1 MRGIEGARGRWTGR
15 VLRGLGVVGALLLL
29 VLSLVKGDWPS
40 EPSYGNG
47 WPVPLSV
54 KASILRSLLA
64 LVAGLALAWM
74 PSLAPWRERAGR
86 WLFHSPRRRIQWVLG
101 TAAFLLYAGVAWF
114 RFKGLP
120 FLDDD
125 AAALFQAR
133 IFAAGRLTLP
143 VPKYGQFFSL
153 FGLLGRAHEHPFVC
167 TMYPP
172 GLSLLLLPGVLAG
185 VPWLMI
191 PVTGGL
197 LVAATITLGAEL
209 AGERVGRLAGL
220 FMLGSPFIGILSG
233 THLSH
238 IPTAGLLVVCWLAVV
253 RLLRTGRIRHGVM
266 AGAAWGAACLFRPL
280 TALVVGVV
288 VALGVL
294 VQWRR
299 ALAAWRGVLAALLLA
314 VAGGALLAAWQQ
326 ATVGDALMPGHVI
339 GMRRNGRMGFVRFTD
354 TRAHTPAIAWDHTL
368 ARMRAVNDRLLGW
381 PLPALALVL
390 WPFLFRRARATD
402 LWLLAGWLALL
413 ATYAFYWYYE
423 EYWPARYTTAGI
435 PLLLILAARGWE
447 LLHSAAGVT
456 GQAARLARPAARAA
470 LAAGL
475 VYAALVAW
483 PWEWER
489 LGCHPGDLEHVLPK
503 ALKAFKIDRGIVFM
517 RYTGRILTRGDAFND
532 FYAAGFIR
540 NALHMDGPLV
550 FARNQRKGNA
560 QLMRDLSRGPF
571 YLYTFHR
578 GTHQATID
586 QYVREGDSWQLKRL
600 GQYPSNISR
609 RAGTACRRE

>member
-326 ATVGDALMPGHVI
+326 ATVGAATAVWVLCASP
-339 GMRRNGRMGFVRFTD
+339 
-354 TRAHTPAIAWDHTL
+354 TRAPIRRPSPGTTPSPAC
-368 ARMRAVNDRLLGW
+368 ARSTTVSWGGRCLRWRWCSGPSFSGA
-381 PLPALALVL
+381 
-390 WPFLFRRARATD
+390 RARPTS
-402 LWLLAGWLALL
+402 GC
-413 ATYAFYWYYE
+413 
-423 EYWPARYTTAGI
+423 WPAGSPCCLSTASTGTT
-435 PLLLILAARGWE
+435 R
-447 LLHSAAGVT
+447 ST
-456 GQAARLARPAARAA
+456 GRHATRRPA
-470 LAAGL
+470 
-475 VYAALVAW
+475 
-483 PWEWER
+483 
-489 LGCHPGDLEHVLPK
+489 
-503 ALKAFKIDRGIVFM
+503 
-517 RYTGRILTRGDAFND
+517 
-532 FYAAGFIR
+532 
-540 NALHMDGPLV
+540 
-550 FARNQRKGNA
+550 
-560 QLMRDLSRGPF
+560 SR
-571 YLYTFHR
+571 
-578 GTHQATID
+578 
-586 QYVREGDSWQLKRL
+586 
-600 GQYPSNISR
+600 
-609 RAGTACRRE
+609 CC

>member
-1 MRGIEGARGRWTGR
+1 MREAENARGRALGR
-15 VLRGLGVVGALLLL
+15 LLGWLGAAVALLLL
-29 VLSLVKGDWPS
+29 ILSLVKGDWPF
-40 EPSYGNG
+40 EPSNGNG
-47 WPVPLSV
+47 WPVPLAA
-54 KASILRSLLA
+54 KADLWRSLLA
-64 LVAGLALAWM
+64 LIVGLALVWM
-74 PSLAPWRERAGR
+74 PSLAPWRDRAGR
-86 WLFHSPRRRIQWVLG
+86 WLFHSSRRRIQWVLG
-101 TAAFLLYAGVAWF
+101 SVAFLLYAGVAWF

-125 AAALFQAR
+125 TAALFQAR
-133 IFAAGRLTLP
+133 IFAAGRLTVP
-143 VPKYGQFFSL
+143 VPEHGQFFSL
-153 FGLLGRAHEHPFVC
+153 FGLLGQAHEHPFVC

-197 LVAATITLGAEL
+197 LVAATIALGAEL
-209 AGERVGRLAGL
+209 AGERAGRLAGL

-238 IPTAGLLVVCWLAVV
+238 IPTAGLLVVCWLAAA
-253 RLLRTGRIRHGVM
+253 RLLRTGLTRHGVM

-280 TALVVGVV
+280 TALIVGGVI
-288 VALGVL
+288 ALGVA

-299 ALAAWRGVLAALLLA
+299 ALTAWRGVLAALLLA
-314 VAGGALLAAWQQ
+314 VAGVGLLAAWQQ
-326 ATVGDALMPGHVI
+326 ATVGDALTPGHVI

-381 PLPALALVL
+381 PLPALVLVL
-390 WPFLFRRARATD
+390 WPFLIRRARATD

-435 PLLLILAARGWE
+435 PLLLILAARGWD
-447 LLHSAAGVT
+447 LLRSSAGVT
-456 GQAARLARPAARAA
+456 GPAARLALPVARAA

-475 VYAALVAW
+475 AYAVLVAW
-483 PWEWER
+483 PWEWKR
-489 LGCHPGDLEHVLPK
+489 LGCHPGDLEHVLPR
-503 ALKAFKIDRGIVFM
+503 ALKAFKIDRGIVVM

-532 FYAAGFIR
+532 YYAAGFIR

-550 FARNQRKGNA
+550 FARNQREDNVL
-560 QLMRDLSRGPF
+560 LMRDLSRGPF

-578 GTHQATID
+578 GTHQATLD
-586 QYVREGDSWQLKRL
+586 QYVQKGDLWRLKRL
-600 GQYPSNISR
+600 GQYPSNNCL
-609 RAGTACRRE
+609 RACSGE